1 MTDWY
6 YASQDNQQVGPVAG
20 EQLVELFERG
30 VITRETLVWREGLDN
45 WLPLRRFF
53 DELGLREAATAS
65 AAAVTVE
72 EPAPAAEVHV
82 RPPDI
87 PAEAVTPRVS
97 SPIHVPVMSVP
108 PPRTGKSGCAIA
120 AIVALILCVA
130 LGGLLAAIAIPAYKD
145 FQHRVEITSALTSAT
160 AHQTAIAE
168 FQQRNGSCPDNTSE
182 GFKPAED
189 YAGTNIAAIKFG
201 QFEGGNCGMEVKL
214 RGDDIEGKFLWLEH
228 AGDDWRCS
236 SEIKDSL
243 LPATCRRH

>member
-20 EQLVELFERG
+20 GQLVELFERG

-45 WLPLRRFF
+45 WLPLRRLF
-53 DELGLREAATAS
+53 DELGLREAAAAP

-72 EPAPAAEVHV
+72 EPASATEVHV
-82 RPPDI
+82 RPPDV
-87 PAEAVTPRVS
+87 PAEAVAPKVS
-97 SPIHVPVMSVP
+97 SPVHVPVMSVP
-108 PPRTGKSGCAIA
+108 PPRTGMSGCTIA
-120 AIVALILCVA
+120 AIVALGLCVV

-145 FQHRVEITSALTSAT
+145 FQHRAEITSALTSAM

-168 FQQRNGSCPDNTSE
+168 FQQHNGSCPDNSSE

-201 QFEGGNCGMEVKL
+201 QFEDGNCGMEVKL

-243 LPATCRRH
+243 LPVTCRSH